1 MAELTSQE
9 RLQPSLLDRLT
20 DTEPDN
26 QKESRNK
33 RVLSMRRLRE
43 SVMRDLEWLL
53 NSCNLAAVQDL
64 SDYPEA
70 ANSVIN
76 YGMPDLAGGTAS
88 GYDVGVLERVIRQA
102 IWDFEPRLLRESV
115 KVRALLSGDRSH
127 ERVLAFDIE
136 GLLWAQPLPLQLYLK
151 TEVDLVS
158 GNVSIVGQGKAEAG

>member
-20 DTEPDN
+20 DTDPDN
-26 QKESRNK
+26 QKESRDK

-64 SDYPEA
+64 SNYHEA

-76 YGMPDLAGGTAS
+76 YGMPDLAGETAS
-88 GYDVGVLERVIRQA
+88 SYDVGELERAIRKA

-115 KVRALLSGDRSH
+115 KVRAVQSGNRSH
-127 ERVLAFDIE
+127 DRVLAFDIE
-136 GLLWAQPLPLQLYLK
+136 GQLWAQPLPLQLYLK
-151 TEVDLVS
+151 TEVDLESGHVS
-158 GNVSIVGQGKAEAG
+158 VLGQETGGIR